1 VQTKLAA
8 QLVNG
13 RWRLLEPLGEGAEA
27 VAWRA
32 VDQRDGA
39 QLALKVL
46 KRLDAPAARERF
58 RLEFLALAEIAHPNL
73 LGVFDLGV
81 AEGIGPLQPGQLF
94 FTARLLDGERPHTP
108 LPAPALCQLVAETAS
123 ALDALHRRGLVHH
136 DVKPDNLLIDEQG
149 GVHLGDLGL
158 AAARGASGE
167 LRGTLAYLAPE
178 ALEGRGADPRLDLYA
193 LGATVWELWRGRP
206 LHPVATVGELWQALQ
221 TPAPRLDDAP
231 DSIANLV
238 AHLLQTDPA
247 RRPSSA
253 RAVAAEAVRLGARL
267 EGLPLEPEPRPVPLR
282 PAFVGRAAE
291 KQSLLEALGRE
302 RVIVVEGEPGSGR
315 SRLVEEVRRSLQLAA
330 AISGRPASPW
340 HGPSLPEAA
349 RTLGVDPPG
358 GDVKAWIAGLC
369 ARLSEQRAV
378 LHLDLDESSPPREL
392 LELALHGAAAPS
404 VVVVEAP
411 NGFALAGAHRLP
423 LAPLGVAEVS
433 LLVASMLGRSAE
445 PLAAAVFRASGG
457 EPRRCVELVRA
468 ASARSATPGP
478 TEVAALDGQD
488 LAQLLLPVLER
499 LPAEGREVVEALAAL
514 GRPALPTELAGLTQS
529 LGFYFRGLAAARA
542 AGLVEEG
549 DGRIS
554 FPSTAHRVAAETSL
568 GRERRRHLHQ
578 LALEQLGGDLEDRAR
593 HQIALRHPEAAAS
606 ALGAGVAA
614 RERCDL
620 DRAELL
626 LEEALR
632 LGAPR
637 GRLELAQL
645 RILRAD
651 YEGALIV
658 LQPLEDE
665 PEARLLS
672 ARALQ
677 RAGRSQEAEA
687 RLRRLLEDAP
697 SDEARALLARVLL
710 GRGRY
715 QEALAAGG
723 DGETRGLACFYL
735 GRLDEAEGA
744 FANIVASGP
753 AARARVAS
761 LLGMVAQARDDL
773 PRAAAAYQEAL
784 ALARQARDL
793 HGAAIYAHNLGG
805 TLREL
810 GEYARALGPSGEA
823 ARDLGRLGKR
833 LERSG
838 ALYNH
843 GNLLLSLG
851 DLDGAAQA
859 AQEALRLAG
868 ESRREAAYAR
878 LLEGDLARRHG
889 RLVEALALYQ
899 QATTLLVDQ
908 GPYEQAVAAL
918 NRAEALAELGQAE
931 EAREALAQGDN
942 ANLVDRHRL
951 CEARVALALGGGFDP
966 ERLEPTWQRAAR
978 AGRRELTFRSALALG
993 RAHLRAGA
1001 AAVAL
1006 DWLKRAAEAWEEIRM
1021 RTPEMQREA
1030 LDEDPDAKKL
1040 RELLAATPGERRR
1053 STVPNEPRPV
1063 DATRRLLSI
1072 NKRLNSELRL
1082 PRLLELILDTVIDL
1096 TAAERGFI
1104 LLADDQSKLQVSVAR
1119 NLDQKALEGGE
1130 AVFSRSIAEQAA
1142 REGAPI
1148 VTVDAADDSRF
1159 GAALSVSDLKLRSVL
1174 AVPLSVKGQTVGCVY
1189 VDHRLRAGAF
1199 GEADVQLVCD
1209 LAEQAGIA
1217 IDNARLH
1224 AEIQAQ
1230 AQKVAELARELEQKV
1245 ASQALELGELHKEV
1259 RTSRAALSLRYNYD
1273 NLVGRTPRMLEL
1285 FRLLDRVTETALPV
1299 VIYGESGTGK
1309 ELVARAIH
1317 HNGPRR
1323 QHPFVGESCAAI
1335 PETLLEAALFGHV
1348 RGAFTG
1354 ADAERRG
1361 LFEVA
1366 HGGTLFLDEVGE
1378 MSPAMQAKL
1387 LRVLQSGELRRL
1399 GGERTLKVD
1408 VRLLVASNRDLSRLV
1423 EEGRFREDLFY
1434 RLNVVRVGLPPL
1446 RERRDDIPLLVEH
1459 FLGKHAGGRPLK
1471 LQRAALQKLV
1481 GYRWPGNIRELENEI
1496 LRAAALGGEV
1506 ITVADLSPQVAAGD
1520 PEAAWESPDDLGLKK
1535 RVERL
1540 ERTLL
1545 REALARA
1552 DGNQTRAARL
1562 LGLSRFGLQKK
1573 LRRYGLEG

>member
-8 QLVNG
+8 QVVNG
-13 RWRLLEPLGEGAEA
+13 RWRLLQPLGEGADA

-39 QLALKVL
+39 PLALKVL
-46 KRLDAPAARERF
+46 KRLDAPAARDRF
-58 RLEFLALAEIAHPNL
+58 RLEFLALAEIAHPKL

-81 AEGIGPLQPGQLF
+81 AEGLGPLQPGQLF
-94 FTARLLDGERPHTP
+94 FTARLLDGERPRAP
-108 LPAPALCQLVAETAS
+108 LPAPALCQLVAEVAS

-136 DVKPDNLLIDEQG
+136 DVKPDNLLVDQQG

-158 AAARGASGE
+158 AAARGASGD
-167 LRGTLAYLAPE
+167 LRGTLSYLAPE

-206 LHPVATVGELWQALQ
+206 LHPAATVGELWRALQ
-221 TPAPRLDDAP
+221 IPAPRLDDAP
-231 DSIANLV
+231 DGIANLV
-238 AHLLQTDPA
+238 AHLLQPDPS

-267 EGLPLEPEPRPVPLR
+267 EGVPLEPEPRPVPLR
-282 PAFVGRAAE
+282 PVFVGRAAE

-302 RVIVVEGEPGSGR
+302 RVIIVEGEPGAGR
-315 SRLVEEVRRSLQLAA
+315 TRLVEEARRSLQLAGA
-330 AISGRPASPW
+330 ASGRPAPPW

-349 RTLGVDPPG
+349 RTLGVDPPS

-369 ARLSEQRAV
+369 ARLAEQPAV
-378 LHLDLDESSPPREL
+378 LHLDLDESRPPLEL
-392 LELALHGAAAPS
+392 LELSLHGAAAPS

-411 NGFALAGAHRLP
+411 TGFALAGAFRVP
-423 LAPLGVAEVS
+423 LAPLGAAEVS
-433 LLVASMLGRSAE
+433 LLVASMLGRAAE

-468 ASARSATPGP
+468 ASARAATPGP
-478 TEVAALDGQD
+478 ADVAALDGRD
-488 LAQLLLPVLER
+488 LAQLLLPALER
-499 LPAEGREVVEALAAL
+499 LPPEGREVVEALAAL
-514 GRPALPTELAGLTQS
+514 GRPALTTELAGLARPLFS
-529 LGFYFRGLAAARA
+529 GLAAARA

-549 DGRIS
+549 DGRIR
-554 FPSTAHRVAAETSL
+554 FPSTAHRVAAEASL
-568 GRERRRHLHQ
+568 GKQRRRDLHQ
-578 LALEQLGGDLEDRAR
+578 LALEQLGQDLEDRAR

-620 DRAELL
+620 DRAEPL

-637 GRLELAQL
+637 ARLELARL

-677 RAGRSQEAEA
+677 RAGRSEEAEA
-687 RLRRLLEDAP
+687 RLRRLLEATP

-710 GRGRY
+710 ARGLH

-735 GRLDEAEGA
+735 GRLDEAEAA
-744 FANIVASGP
+744 FANIVAGGP

-784 ALARQARDL
+784 ALAREARDL

-810 GEYARALGPSGEA
+810 GEYARALGPSSEA
-823 ARDLGRLGKR
+823 ARNLGRLGKR

-851 DLDGAAQA
+851 DLDGATQA
-859 AQEALRLAG
+859 AEEALRLAG
-868 ESRREAAYAR
+868 ESGREAAYAR
-878 LLEGDLARRHG
+878 LLEGDLARRRG
-889 RLVEALALYQ
+889 RPAEALDLYQ
-899 QATTLLVDQ
+899 RATALLVDQ

-918 NRAEALAELGQAE
+918 NRAEVLAELGRAE
-931 EAREALAQGDN
+931 EAHAALAQGDN

-951 CEARVALALGGGFDP
+951 CEAKVALVLGGGFDP
-966 ERLEPTWQRAAR
+966 ERLSPTWQRAAR
-978 AGRRELTFRSALALG
+978 AGRRELAFRCALALG

-1001 AAVAL
+1001 AALAF
-1006 DWLKRAAEAWEEIRM
+1006 DWLKRAGEAWEEIRM

-1030 LDEDPDAKKL
+1030 LDEDPDARKL
-1040 RELLAATPGERRR
+1040 RELLAATPAERRR
-1053 STVPNEPRPV
+1053 STVPGEPRPV
-1063 DATRRLLSI
+1063 DAARRLLSI

-1130 AVFSRSIAEQAA
+1130 AAFSRSIAEQAA

-1148 VTVDAADDSRF
+1148 VTVDAAGDSRF

-1174 AVPLSVKGQTVGCVY
+1174 AVPLAVKGQTVGCVY

-1209 LAEQAGIA
+1209 LAEQAAIA

-1224 AEIQAQ
+1224 AENQAQ

-1323 QHPFVGESCAAI
+1323 QHSFVGESCAAI

-1459 FLGKHAGGRPLK
+1459 FLVKHARAAGGKPLK

-1481 GYRWPGNIRELENEI
+1481 GYRWPGNVRELENEI

-1552 DGNQTRAARL
+1552 DGNQTQAARL